1 MKSFKAVARIPEV
14 WNIKIDTISVLLN
27 LVARPEMFPLDEFNR
42 KYHKRFPAVTIKHK
56 LERVSAN
63 IFPQSIVVMGLKCAD
78 QLDLFMKYIPH

>member
-1 MKSFKAVARIPEV
+1 MNSFKTVGDIPEV
-14 WNIKIDTISVLLN
+14 WNIKIDTISILLN
-27 LVARPEMFPLDEFNR
+27 LAAQPEMFPLHEFNR

-63 IFPQSIVVMGLKCAD
+63 IFPRSIVVMGLKCAD